1 MKNHRLIGPNDVCT
15 TKASTRSLSRI
26 NHFRKQKIII
36 ICIRFFWWNSFFLKP
51 QSVFLLLFHFIITE
65 LFWGK
70 NRWYISL
77 FHYQAR
83 KARSSDLRLLRNKLL
98 SEPVKV
104 VHDFGFTFLRT
115 LSSVSHFLFL
125 SVSPL
130 CRRLPLFWKQ
140 LSFLLSSSLHIYF
153 KTSEQNFTVRTDQLA
168 SVNQVICLS
177 Y

>member
-26 NHFRKQKIII
+26 NHFRKQKII

-125 SVSPL
+125 SVSV
-130 CRRLPLFWKQ
+130 Q
-140 LSFLLSSSLHIYF
+140 
-153 KTSEQNFTVRTDQLA
+153 KTSSVLEAAEFSTIVLSPHILQNIWTKFYCTYWPIGF
-168 SVNQVICLS
+168 S
-177 Y
+177 